1 MDILIVEDEAE
12 IAELIQLY
20 LSKEGFSC
28 HICRDGITAL
38 EQFKAIQPDL
48 IVLDLMLP
56 GLDGLEVCARIRQQK
71 DVKDPYVMMLTAK
84 GEEIDRIIGLSTGAD
99 DYMVK
104 PFSPRELV
112 ARVRAVLRR
121 SLRQGGAIATRTYQ
135 TAHFTLDI
143 DQRTAQQKAQVQ
155 VQTQDQTQNQAQDQ
169 SQSQSQSTVRPTLQE
184 NLIQGE
190 HAEESTQNKGETYRV
205 SNDTSSSQA
214 SAQNP
219 GQTENPDNLPIEHL
233 STEPTERSLE
243 LTPLEFDLL
252 ATFMSYP
259 GRVWNR
265 AQLIEKLW
273 GNDFFGDERVVDAH
287 VARLR
292 KKVEPNPSDPSFI
305 KTVVGVG
312 YRFEDEAA

>member
-1 MDILIVEDEAE
+1 MNIMIVEDEAD

-20 LSKEGFSC
+20 LQNENFNC
-28 HICRDGITAL
+28 QICRDGITAL
-38 EQFKAIQPDL
+38 ETFKTFAPDL
-48 IVLDLMLP
+48 IILDLMLP
-56 GLDGLEVCARIRQQK
+56 KLDGLEVCTRIRQQLG
-71 DVKDPYVMMLTAK
+71 VKDPYILMLTAK

-112 ARVRAVLRR
+112 ARVRALLRR
-121 SLRQGGAIATRTYQ
+121 SLRGEQQASHTYQ
-135 TAHFTLDI
+135 TAHFTIDL
-143 DQRTAQQKAQVQ
+143 DQRTATHLTA
-155 VQTQDQTQNQAQDQ
+155 
-169 SQSQSQSTVRPTLQE
+169 
-184 NLIQGE
+184 GE
-190 HAEESTQNKGETYRV
+190 PR
-205 SNDTSSSQA
+205 D
-214 SAQNP
+214 
-219 GQTENPDNLPIEHL
+219 
-233 STEPTERSLE
+233 LE

-273 GNDFFGDERVVDAH
+273 GSDFFGDERVVDAH

-292 KKVEPNPSDPSFI
+292 KKVEPDSAQPTYI

-312 YRFEDEAA
+312 YRFED

>member
-20 LSKEGFSC
+20 LSKEGFTC
-28 HICRDGITAL
+28 HVCREGSAAL
-38 EQFKAIQPDL
+38 EQFKTVQPDL
-48 IVLDLMLP
+48 IILDLMLP

-71 DVKDPYVMMLTAK
+71 GLKDPYIMMLTAK

-121 SLRQGGAIATRTYQ
+121 SLRQGGQSASRTYQ
-135 TAHFTLDI
+135 TSHFTLDL
-143 DQRTAQQKAQVQ
+143 DQRTAH
-155 VQTQDQTQNQAQDQ
+155 QTTEQTADAPN
-169 SQSQSQSTVRPTLQE
+169 SP
-184 NLIQGE
+184 
-190 HAEESTQNKGETYRV
+190 H
-205 SNDTSSSQA
+205 
-214 SAQNP
+214 P
-219 GQTENPDNLPIEHL
+219 
-233 STEPTERSLE
+233 LE

-265 AQLIEKLW
+265 SQLIEKLW

-287 VARLR
+287 IARLR
-292 KKVEPNPSDPSFI
+292 KKIEPNPSAPSFV

-312 YRFEDEAA
+312 YRFEDA